1 MRKCFT
7 WKKPGTVHSAWRIQ
21 DPGPVQG
28 QMEVLLLT
36 HLSSFFGAMCCLS
49 QSVENFFKL
58 QREWSKAKVFWRLD
72 VIRESFLNGNTMLS
86 CLVTVLL
93 VFHEILDALSNST
106 LRWFNWASVTVIYQI
121 LVSGISLQLY
131 LSSALLDC
139 IHFWSE
145 LRPSLPFLLCLISA
159 FISCFSHPTLPLCGS
174 RWLNLYP
181 SHNLAFI
188 LLYLVQLTMVI
199 MSVWQSEILSRVSP
213 FLFGAESFLSCRN
226 IHVYTRNVFLS
237 AG

>member
-72 VIRESFLNGNTMLS
+72 VIWESFLNGNTMLS

-106 LRWFNWASVTVIYQI
+106 LRWFNWASVTVNYQI

-131 LSSALLDC
+131 LSSALLDYSFLVRVEAFFAFSSMSYFC
-139 IHFWSE
+139 LH
-145 LRPSLPFLLCLISA
+145 FLLLTLNSA
-159 FISCFSHPTLPLCGS
+159 TL
-174 RWLNLYP
+174 RKQVTK
-181 SHNLAFI
+181 
-188 LLYLVQLTMVI
+188 LV
-199 MSVWQSEILSRVSP
+199 
-213 FLFGAESFLSCRN
+213 SFP
-226 IHVYTRNVFLS
+226 
-237 AG
+237 

>member
-36 HLSSFFGAMCCLS
+36 HFSSFFGAMCCLS
-49 QSVENFFKL
+49 QSVENFFKP

-72 VIRESFLNGNTMLS
+72 VIWESFLNGNTMLS

-106 LRWFNWASVTVIYQI
+106 LRWFNWASVTVNYQI

-131 LSSALLDC
+131 LSSACLTLF
-139 IHFWSE
+139 ISGQSWG
-145 LRPSLPFLLCLISA
+145 LLCLFFYVLFLPSFPA
-159 FISCFSHPTLPLCGS
+159 SHPQLC
-174 RWLNLYP
+174 
-181 SHNLAFI
+181 HF
-188 LLYLVQLTMVI
+188 
-199 MSVWQSEILSRVSP
+199 
-213 FLFGAESFLSCRN
+213 AE
-226 IHVYTRNVFLS
+226 
-237 AG
+237 AGD